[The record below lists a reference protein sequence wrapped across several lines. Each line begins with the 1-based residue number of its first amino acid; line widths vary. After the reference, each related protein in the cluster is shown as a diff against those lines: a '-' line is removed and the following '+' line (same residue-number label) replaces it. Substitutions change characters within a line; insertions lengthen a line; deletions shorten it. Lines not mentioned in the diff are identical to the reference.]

1 MNNVYTKCKA
11 CEETGAIHCADPIAC
26 EQITLTPN
34 YNYKKVWK
42 YMRLFKE
49 AQETSND
56 FLKHTPPTALNL
68 TQEEETMVKEE
79 EKKKFLIPTTLYIKT
94 YQKQQTFNP
103 TPNPELYILIM
114 EHDVQ
119 LRERNGFMEALTKY
133 VRTMPIPFQKSYGEH
148 MEAYAKNRMLNTLQ
162 PHELWKAEKA
172 HKLYIELED
181 CLKAFITTQILYKE
195 EEQ

>member
-11 CEETGAIHCADPIAC
+11 CEDTGAIHCADPMAC
-26 EQITLTPN
+26 EQITLIPN

-56 FLKHTPPTALNL
+56 FLKHEPPTNFNL
-68 TQEEETMVKEE
+68 TQEEETIVKEE
-79 EKKKFLIPTTLYIKT
+79 DKKKFIIPTTLYIQT
-94 YQKQQTFNP
+94 YQKQHTFNP
-103 TPNPELYILIM
+103 IPNPELYILIM

-148 MEAYAKNRMLNTLQ
+148 MEAYAKNRMLNTL
-162 PHELWKAEKA
+162 PTHELWKAEKA

-181 CLKAFITTQILYKE
+181 CLRAFITTQILYKE
-195 EEQ
+195 E

>member
-11 CEETGAIHCADPIAC
+11 CEETGTIHCSDPIAC

-56 FLKHTPPTALNL
+56 FLKHTPPTEYNL

-79 EKKKFLIPTTLYIKT
+79 DKKKFLIPTTLYIKT
-94 YQKQQTFNP
+94 YQKQTFIQQP
-103 TPNPELYILIM
+103 TPELYILIM

-119 LRERNGFMEALTKY
+119 LRERNGFMEALTKH
-133 VRTMPIPFQKSYGEH
+133 VQTLTIPFQKSYGEH
-148 MEAYAKNRMLNTLQ
+148 MEAYAKNRMLNTLPQ
-162 PHELWKAEKA
+162 HEIWKAEKA

-181 CLKAFITTQILYKE
+181 CLKAYTTTQILYKE
-195 EEQ
+195 EK

>member
-11 CEETGAIHCADPIAC
+11 CEDTGAIHCADPIAC
-26 EQITLTPN
+26 EQITLVPN

-56 FLKHTPPTALNL
+56 FLKHEPPTNFNL
-68 TQEEETMVKEE
+68 TQEEETIVKEE
-79 EKKKFLIPTTLYIKT
+79 DKKKFLIPTTLYIQT
-94 YQKQQTFNP
+94 YQKQHTFNP

-148 MEAYAKNRMLNTLQ
+148 MEAYAKNRMLNILA

-195 EEQ
+195 E